1 VLCAVSSLDIFWCV
15 GLSQVLPLVRA
26 RVGPEEGFLVVVGG
40 GTEAIEAL
48 QGQEGVEVNNHGL
61 EACVAGDGQLMWCL
75 SLGFCLCL
83 TRCLFDSACLCVS
96 ASDSLSLSLPL
107 PLCISLAVCLWLCLC
122 LYVRVMSVSV
132 SVCLRLRPCWFMH
145 LCSCAM

>member
-1 VLCAVSSLDIFWCV
+1 MLCAVSSLDILWYV

-48 QGQEGVEVNNHGL
+48 QGQDGVEVNNHGL
-61 EACVAGDGQLMWCL
+61 EACVAGDGQLMCACLLVSVSVSLAVCL
-75 SLGFCLCL
+75 S
-83 TRCLFDSACLCVS
+83 
-96 ASDSLSLSLPL
+96 L
-107 PLCISLAVCLWLCLC
+107 PLCISLAVCLWLCLFLC
-122 LYVRVMSVSV
+122 VRVHVR
-132 SVCLRLRPCWFMH
+132 VCVCACARVGSLH